1 MRMIQMTSSIGYECV
16 REMKILIESRPFIL
30 NVLIFWVQLLCMK
43 GSLCL
48 WSHFVGVTL
57 HLFEV
62 LDYIMV

>member
-1 MRMIQMTSSIGYECV
+1 
-16 REMKILIESRPFIL
+16 MKILIESPPFIF

-48 WSHFVGVTL
+48 WSYFVGVTL
-57 HLFEV
+57 DLFEV